1 MSSGLTNPMRPDEV
15 TALLQQR
22 FDPSPLPEPFRLS
35 IVEGP
40 DAGGVVGLDGSQ
52 PSRVLVGTAQ
62 ACTVKLSDRTVSR
75 RHVALDVVGKRVRVT
90 DLGSTN
96 GTKVNG
102 IAVTEAFL
110 EGGEVV
116 SVGGTS
122 FRLDREDTRPQ
133 QVQVSNKTSFG
144 HVVGASTEMRR
155 LYPLCERLAQSDV
168 PVVIEGEPGTGKE
181 LLAEALHHEGSRA
194 QGPFVV
200 LDCTAVPANLLEAE
214 LFGHAQGAFGGASV
228 PRPGVFEQA
237 NGGTLVIDE
246 IGDLDPALQ
255 PKLLRALERKEVRP
269 VGGSQPVEVDVRV
282 IVTTRKDL
290 DREVQSGRFQDDLLQ
305 RIAVARVEL
314 PPLRHRRGEIAIL
327 VRHFC
332 KELQG
337 DEAGLSPELLRSWE
351 EYGWPGNVRELR
363 NTLARHL
370 ALGELAHITQSS
382 GPQAAEAEM
391 HAASGESG
399 DVFDL
404 ALTLPL
410 GEARQKVV
418 EEFERRY
425 VERML
430 ESHRGNVTR
439 AAESAGVARRYFQIL
454 KARVAKKKAE
464 GQPVR

>member
-1 MSSGLTNPMRPDEV
+1 MSFNNQIRTDEV

-40 DAGGVVGLDGSQ
+40 DAGGTIALDGSQ

-96 GTKVNG
+96 GTRVNG

-110 EGGEVV
+110 DGGEVV
-116 SVGGTS
+116 SVGATS
-122 FRLDREDTRPQ
+122 FRLDREDARPQ
-133 QVQVSNKTSFG
+133 VHVSNKTAYG
-144 HVVGASTEMRR
+144 QMIGASTEMRR

-168 PVVIEGEPGTGKE
+168 PVVIEGEAGTGKE
-181 LLAEALHHEGSRA
+181 LLAEALHHEGTRA
-194 QGPFVV
+194 QGPLVV

-214 LFGHAQGAFGGASV
+214 LFGHAPGAFAGAMMA
-228 PRPGVFEQA
+228 RPGVFEQA

-255 PKLLRALERKEVRP
+255 SKLLRALERQEIRP
-269 VGGSQPVEVDVRV
+269 VGSNQVLRVDVRL
-282 IVTTRKDL
+282 IATTRKDL
-290 DREVQSGRFQDDLLQ
+290 DREVQSGRFRDDLLQ
-305 RIAVARVEL
+305 RIAVARIEL
-314 PPLRHRRGEIAIL
+314 PPLRHRRGDIPLL

-332 KELQG
+332 RELQG
-337 DEAGLSPELLRSWE
+337 DEGSLSQELLRSWE
-351 EYGWPGNVRELR
+351 DYAWPGNVRELR

-370 ALGELAHITQSS
+370 ALGELAHITQTG
-382 GPQAAEAEM
+382 GPQAAEAEL
-391 HAASGESG
+391 HAAG
-399 DVFDL
+399 DDQADIFEVAL
-404 ALTLPL
+404 ALPL
-410 GEARQKVV
+410 GDARQKVV

-464 GQPVR
+464 GQAIR